1 MRLQKS
7 NVRDMSTQELFR
19 ALEDACFAC
28 AKKKATSDDKRNLV
42 VVEAECER
50 RYGFEFGR

>member
-1 MRLQKS
+1 MKLLKDD
-7 NVRDMSTQELFR
+7 VRKMSTQELFR

-28 AKKKATSDDKRNLV
+28 AKKKATKDDKRNLV

>member
-1 MRLQKS
+1 MRLLKS

-50 RYGFEFGR
+50 RYSFEFGR